1 MIKLVEDSPMGL
13 AVSFEK
19 QLLFPTTIVCFC
31 QSSISA
37 RRKFPT
43 SETWKKKIFK
53 AASLLGG
60 AMAILKMF
68 AYLLKFMGVI
78 LLLYWGS

>member
-1 MIKLVEDSPMGL
+1 MGI

-31 QSSISA
+31 LSSVSG

-43 SETWKKKIFK
+43 TETWEKKKKIFK
-53 AASLLGG
+53 AAPLLGG
-60 AMAILKMF
+60 AMAILKVF
-68 AYLLKFMGVI
+68 AYLFA
-78 LLLYWGS
+78 